1 METQGDPA
9 QRILLH
15 HKIWGSRCSLGV
27 GHLHLARVSEEWRQV
42 DRETGVNPEG
52 RPSGRTPEIQEE

>member
-1 METQGDPA
+1 M
-9 QRILLH
+9 
-15 HKIWGSRCSLGV
+15 
-27 GHLHLARVSEEWRQV
+27 ARVSEEWRQV